1 MHYTPEMSTIKRGFQ
16 KITVK
21 NKTEFPEE
29 YVSKKIH
36 FCLTDNLLIKLPDLI
51 LYDKI
56 YNKIRI

>member
-36 FCLTDNLLIKLPDLI
+36 FCWTDNLLIKLPDLI
-51 LYDKI
+51 L
-56 YNKIRI
+56 